1 MKIYVKEKVFSWRDR
16 FTVTDEEGN
25 DRYIIEGEIFS
36 LGKKL
41 HIYDMFD
48 RELALIK
55 QKMPSLMPNFQ
66 VFCEGEQI
74 AEIKKKFMLIFS
86 KYTVDGPGWEIT
98 GDFIEHD
105 YEIKKEGRRIA
116 SIHKKWMSWG
126 DTYEVDVDDPR
137 NEILTLAV
145 VLAIDC
151 VAAAEDAANEAAE

>member
-55 QKMPSLMPNFQ
+55 QKVPSLMPNFQ
-66 VFCEGEQI
+66 VFCEGELI